1 MQGATRNPKVSGC
14 VFVTLFQHV
23 VYDFYQC
30 SMQKEM
36 KKLQAVATKK
46 VSIMQLRREY
56 NLERQKNVELTS
68 DKRKLVEQLAATIKT
83 KNAAV
88 RR

>member
-1 MQGATRNPKVSGC
+1 
-14 VFVTLFQHV
+14 
-23 VYDFYQC
+23 
-30 SMQKEM
+30 M

-46 VSIMQLRREY
+46 VSIMQLRREC

-68 DKRKLVEQLAATIKT
+68 DKRKLVEHLAATIKT

>member
-1 MQGATRNPKVSGC
+1 
-14 VFVTLFQHV
+14 
-23 VYDFYQC
+23 
-30 SMQKEM
+30 MQKEM

-46 VSIMQLRREY
+46 VSIMQLRREC

>member
-1 MQGATRNPKVSGC
+1 
-14 VFVTLFQHV
+14 
-23 VYDFYQC
+23 
-30 SMQKEM
+30 MQKEM

-46 VSIMQLRREY
+46 VSIMQLRREC
-56 NLERQKNVELTS
+56 NLERQKNVELSS
-68 DKRKLVEQLAATIKT
+68 DKRKLLEQLAATIKT